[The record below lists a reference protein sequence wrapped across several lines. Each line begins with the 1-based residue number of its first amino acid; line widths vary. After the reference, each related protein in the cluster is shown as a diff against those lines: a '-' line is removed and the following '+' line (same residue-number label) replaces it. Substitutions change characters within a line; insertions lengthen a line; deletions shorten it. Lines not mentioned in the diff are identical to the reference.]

1 MMITYCKECN
11 KSVLMPNP
19 IPEGNQDPDG
29 FIVCKKCYWLNYSPE
44 KMKGDKR
51 DKIKNGSKGEKT
63 KKDSLCCKMMKRIF
77 LAFRYYLLLG

>member
-29 FIVCKKCYWLNYSPE
+29 FIVCKKCYWLNYSPQ
-44 KMKGDKR
+44 KIRSDKR
-51 DKIKNGSKGEKT
+51 DSVLKYVLRRGLGE
-63 KKDSLCCKMMKRIF
+63 RIMEWYKSWI
-77 LAFRYYLLLG
+77 R

>member
-29 FIVCKKCYWLNYSPE
+29 FIVCKKCYWLNYSPQ
-44 KMKGDKR
+44 KIRSDKR
-51 DKIKNGSKGEKT
+51 DLVLKYVLKRSLLSSLKDKIMEWYKFWI
-63 KKDSLCCKMMKRIF
+63 R
-77 LAFRYYLLLG
+77 